1 MILRKG
7 KNIYLMLGEKLSKN
21 LSNIFPNKSPK
32 ISHENAK
39 LNRVENGP
47 PIISIEK
54 INSSTKS
61 L

>member
-1 MILRKG
+1 
-7 KNIYLMLGEKLSKN
+7 MLGEKLSKN